1 MNHSYDDT
9 IFSLATSVGQSATAM
24 LRVSGPRANTL
35 PLVFGFEM
43 PRVRMAGLR
52 ILKEGRRHLDQ
63 VIVLFFKGP
72 ESYTGEDVVELHV
85 HGGRAVVQAIEGV
98 LAKQGGFR
106 MAENGEFSRRAV
118 INGRIDLTVA
128 EGINDLINA
137 QTEEQR
143 AQGLR
148 QAEGG
153 LVSRLD
159 GWSRSIKLVNAQ
171 IEAYIDFPDEG
182 IPDDILNEI
191 QLSVSE
197 TTRDMEGSVDDGRRG
212 EILRDGF
219 RVAIIGPP
227 NVGKSSFVNWLAKRD
242 VVITSEYAGTT
253 RDVVEVHLNVNG
265 YPIIVADTAGL
276 RDAKNILEAEGI
288 KRAKAWAGDADL
300 RVLVV
305 DAQTESDFTGY
316 SDLLRP
322 EDLMVINKTD
332 IRKGPKTN
340 KQGWLEMSVRAGD
353 GLDFVLERVGCAAMA
368 KMSNQNPSIITQSR
382 HRTALNVCISSLRE
396 AKKGLSKGRGLEL
409 IAEDL
414 RSATHALGRIT
425 GRVDAED
432 LLDIIFKEF
441 CIGK

>member
-9 IFSLATSVGQSATAM
+9 IFSLATALGRGATAM
-24 LRVSGPRANTL
+24 VRVSGPQATSL
-35 PLVFGFEM
+35 PLVFGFKM
-43 PRVRMAGLR
+43 PRPRVAGLR
-52 ILKEGRRHLDQ
+52 VLRENNRRLDQ
-63 VIVLFFKGP
+63 AIVLFFRGP

-85 HGGRAVVQAIEGV
+85 HGGRAVVRAVEGV
-98 LAKQGGFR
+98 LAKQDGFR

-148 QAEGG
+148 QAEGM
-153 LVSRLD
+153 LVGRLD
-159 GWSRSIKLVNAQ
+159 GWSRTIKVINAR
-171 IEAYIDFPDEG
+171 IEAYIDFPDEA
-182 IPDDILNEI
+182 IPENVLKEI
-191 QLSVSE
+191 HQNIRE
-197 TTRDMEGSVDDGRRG
+197 TALEMEGFVNDGRRG

-242 VVITSEYAGTT
+242 VAITSEHAGTT
-253 RDVVEVHLNVNG
+253 RDIIEVHLNLNE
-265 YPIIVADTAGL
+265 YPIIIGDTAGL
-276 RDAKNILEAEGI
+276 REAENIVEAEGI
-288 KRAKAWAGDADL
+288 KRAKAWADGANL
-300 RVLVV
+300 RVLVL
-305 DAQTESDFTGY
+305 DEQTEVDFNVY
-316 SDLLRP
+316 SDLLRSD
-322 EDLMVINKTD
+322 DLIVINKADT
-332 IRKGPKTN
+332 RKGLKTRN
-340 KQGWLEMSVRAGD
+340 RGWLEMSVKSGD
-353 GLDFVLERVGCAAMA
+353 GLGLVLEKIGGVAME

-382 HRTALNVCISSLRE
+382 HRAAINDCILSLNE
-396 AKKGLSKGRGLEL
+396 AKGGLSNGRGLEL
-409 IAEDL
+409 VAEDL

-425 GRVDAED
+425 GRVDVED